1 MESYSILYRLRAV
14 HDYFDGNPCPSLQCH
29 LTPQGEALAHRRSL
43 LFRQTAAG
51 EWALL
56 SDNLPAEDDVLTLDL
71 FLTDPAFMLYTAW
84 QGFQPSAAYC
94 LELPAAEE
102 ETEAATA
109 IRPTDKKRGIGRG
122 FCTVTLQMT
131 KALLEAA
138 KAGKPMQATLRFRAP
153 SLQWEYVFIPRGE
166 TDIPSGRMS
175 LEDAAG
181 KVKFS
186 AFKECETYGQIALRT
201 VSRSRIPMR
210 QSYGCKLR
218 LTAQD
223 EGRQKR
229 ILLKQVPPPQPGQF
243 ADAGKGILRQVCYY

>member
-1 MESYSILYRLRAV
+1 MESYSILYRIRAT
-14 HDYFDGNPCPSLQCH
+14 HDYFDGKPCPSLQCR
-29 LTPQGEALAHRRSL
+29 LTPQGEALAHRRGL
-43 LFRQTAAG
+43 LFRQTAVG
-51 EWALL
+51 EWTLL

-84 QGFQPSAAYC
+84 QGFQPSAAYG

-102 ETEAATA
+102 ETDAATV
-109 IRPTDKKRGIGRG
+109 IRPTDKKRGIGSG
-122 FCTVTLQMT
+122 FCTVTLRMT
-131 KALLEAA
+131 KELLEAA
-138 KAGKPMQATLRFRAP
+138 KAGKPMQAVLCFR
-153 SLQWEYVFIPRGE
+153 
-166 TDIPSGRMS
+166 
-175 LEDAAG
+175 
-181 KVKFS
+181 S